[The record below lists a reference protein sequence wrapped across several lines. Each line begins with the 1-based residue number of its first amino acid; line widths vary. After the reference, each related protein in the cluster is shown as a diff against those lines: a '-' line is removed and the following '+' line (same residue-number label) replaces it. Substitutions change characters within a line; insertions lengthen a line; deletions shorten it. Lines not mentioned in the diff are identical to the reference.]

1 MFERLS
7 RVVERPGLFGA
18 EYKGDPNVDSHSSFR
33 RDRSSRR
40 RHNFFSRKRVRRWRL
55 SPTPNE
61 AGATYHPEHASKRS
75 RADIDSDLNSAM
87 KQPAWNAASR
97 GAPWPVAKTGEP
109 KSRAQVVAEL
119 DVAMKHPAWNS
130 VSRGAPW
137 PPVLNNPK

>member
-1 MFERLS
+1 MSIRTLRSAATAAAVAAAAFS
-7 RVVERPGLFGA
+7 AVSASAAGA
-18 EYKGDPNVDSHSSFR
+18 YH
-33 RDRSSRR
+33 
-40 RHNFFSRKRVRRWRL
+40 L
-55 SPTPNE
+55 TPNE

-87 KQPAWNAASR
+87 RQPAWNAASR

-119 DVAMKHPAWNS
+119 DTAMKHPAWNS